1 MSVRVLVVDDSPVM
15 RKMLKRTIEMSK
27 LAASEILEAENGVK
41 ALELLEVQWVD
52 LVLTDLHMPQM
63 TGDELLRHMSQHEL
77 LKDVPVIVVT
87 SDQADDARSRV
98 GALGCSAFLK
108 KPFRPEQLSE
118 LAEKVLGR
126 MPEVHRDA
134 V

>member
-27 LAASEILEAENGVK
+27 LAASEVLEAENGVK
-41 ALELLEVQWVD
+41 ALELLESQWVD
-52 LVLTDLHMPQM
+52 LVLTDLHMPEM
-63 TGDELLRHMSQHEL
+63 TGDELLRRMSYHEL

-87 SDQADDARSRV
+87 SDQADEARHRV
-98 GALGCSAFLK
+98 GALGCDAFLK

-126 MPEVHRDA
+126 IPEVQRDA